1 MPFYFFYL
9 NNRQLLMVKNR
20 QLLMGLEIR
29 IARAML
35 TDTMKKLGND
45 KQVDPNYLGN
55 DIRVDPNSLSK
66 AS

>member
-1 MPFYFFYL
+1 
-9 NNRQLLMVKNR
+9 MVKNR

>member
-1 MPFYFFYL
+1 
-9 NNRQLLMVKNR
+9 
-20 QLLMGLEIR
+20 
-29 IARAML
+29 ML

-66 AS
+66 ASPEGAK

>member
-9 NNRQLLMVKNR
+9 NNR

-55 DIRVDPNSLSK
+55 GYTS
-66 AS
+66 